1 MDLDTMFRQ
10 RAQVVYRTIFFKK
23 SCNMPGS
30 YYTIIKMQIHY
41 SVKRGKRAM
50 ATFKFI
56 SFLTILAVVAGF
68 VYGNATVVPVKFFG
82 WEMTSMSLSLLLLAV
97 LFVGIIV
104 GWSYSFWTFRKKED
118 VRDDDLK
125 AL

>member
-1 MDLDTMFRQ
+1 
-10 RAQVVYRTIFFKK
+10 
-23 SCNMPGS
+23 
-30 YYTIIKMQIHY
+30 
-41 SVKRGKRAM
+41 M

-97 LFVGIIV
+97 LFVGIII
-104 GWSYSFWTFRKKED
+104 GWSYSFWTFRKKD

>member
-1 MDLDTMFRQ
+1 
-10 RAQVVYRTIFFKK
+10 
-23 SCNMPGS
+23 
-30 YYTIIKMQIHY
+30 
-41 SVKRGKRAM
+41 M

-82 WEMTSMSLSLLLLAV
+82 WEITSMSLSLLLLAV
-97 LFVGIIV
+97 LFVGIII
-104 GWSYSFWTFRKKED
+104 GWSYSFWTFRKKD

>member
-1 MDLDTMFRQ
+1 
-10 RAQVVYRTIFFKK
+10 
-23 SCNMPGS
+23 
-30 YYTIIKMQIHY
+30 
-41 SVKRGKRAM
+41 M
-50 ATFKFI
+50 ATFKFL

-68 VYGNATVVPVKFFG
+68 VYGNAMVVPVKFFG

-97 LFVGIIV
+97 LFVGIII
-104 GWSYSFWTFRKKED
+104 GWSYSFWTFRKKD

>member
-1 MDLDTMFRQ
+1 
-10 RAQVVYRTIFFKK
+10 
-23 SCNMPGS
+23 
-30 YYTIIKMQIHY
+30 
-41 SVKRGKRAM
+41 
-50 ATFKFI
+50 
-56 SFLTILAVVAGF
+56 
-68 VYGNATVVPVKFFG
+68 VPVKFFG

>member
-1 MDLDTMFRQ
+1 
-10 RAQVVYRTIFFKK
+10 
-23 SCNMPGS
+23 
-30 YYTIIKMQIHY
+30 
-41 SVKRGKRAM
+41 M

-56 SFLTILAVVAGF
+56 SFLFILAVVAGF

-82 WEMTSMSLSLLLLAV
+82 WEMVSMSLSLLLLAA

-104 GWSYSFWTFRKKED
+104 GWSYSFWTFRK
-118 VRDDDLK
+118 RDDRDKDLK

>member
-1 MDLDTMFRQ
+1 
-10 RAQVVYRTIFFKK
+10 
-23 SCNMPGS
+23 
-30 YYTIIKMQIHY
+30 
-41 SVKRGKRAM
+41 M

-56 SFLTILAVVAGF
+56 SFLTILVVVAGF
-68 VYGNATVVPVKFFG
+68 VYGNAMVVPVKFFG

-97 LFVGIIV
+97 LFTGIII
-104 GWSYSFWTFRKKED
+104 GWSYSFWAFRKKD